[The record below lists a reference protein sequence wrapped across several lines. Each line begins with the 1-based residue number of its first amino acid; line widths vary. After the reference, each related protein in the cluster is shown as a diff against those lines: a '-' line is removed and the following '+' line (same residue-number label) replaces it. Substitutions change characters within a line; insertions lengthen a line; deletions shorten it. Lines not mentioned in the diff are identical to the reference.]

1 MSGINDKIK
10 SRETMGLVL
19 KGPDGKVK
27 VDKKVTEEG
36 ETFSTEFLITK
47 EFASANEFSSWVES
61 RYKETRIPR
70 MDIIIDYCASKDI
83 DIEVVAPLINR
94 ALKER
99 IREEAEEANMMK
111 KSARLPL

>member
-10 SRETMGLVL
+10 SHESMGIVL
-19 KGPDGKVK
+19 KGADGKVK

-36 ETFSTEFLITK
+36 ETFSAEFLITK
-47 EFASANEFSSWVES
+47 EFASANEFSAWVES
-61 RYKETRIPR
+61 KYKETKVPR
-70 MDIIIDYCASKDI
+70 MDIIIDYCAGKDI